1 MSNEIKNANYIF
13 CRREV
18 NHMEKTQVIE
28 KAKEVIAAPSC
39 CPELKE
45 AAQNW
50 IDAVG
55 TDGEKKAAE
64 VLIAEL
70 KEDVL
75 TIDSVIEFSGTDA
88 AAKIFGAE
96 TAAKIG
102 AHAKEV
108 KAAGGEYCDC
118 PACSA
123 GKAIL
128 DNQDAIL

>member
-1 MSNEIKNANYIF
+1 MDKN
-13 CRREV
+13 
-18 NHMEKTQVIE
+18 QVIE

-39 CPELKE
+39 CAELKE

-70 KEDVL
+70 KEDVMP
-75 TIDSVIEFSGTDA
+75 IDPTIEFFGSDA
-88 AAKIFGAE
+88 AAGIFGAE
-96 TAAKIG
+96 KAAELE

-128 DNQDAIL
+128 DNQDVIL